1 MDLSSLKPGMLLV
14 VRPTYWGQQQQYP
27 VRVDKKETNGTWS
40 ARSLVNGRKVK
51 IEKSSQ
57 ILDTLTPEEVAGI
70 ARGVLPKRRVVE
82 GDRVATDVRE
92 AMPGQ
97 KLGREPKRRSK
108 EKGAVLRK
116 PGKPKPTPA
125 PLTKVRQG
133 KKAVRVVTIYTRLT
147 ILEAAQQVLL
157 EERRP
162 MTTREIVAVAE
173 EKGYWKTG
181 KGATPWATL
190 TGAIRREMETGG
202 DKSRFVQAERGKYV
216 AR

>member
-27 VRVDKKETNGTWS
+27 VRVEKKNPDGTWVS
-40 ARSLVNGRKVK
+40 RSLTTAKKVK
-51 IEKSSQ
+51 IENSSQ
-57 ILDTLTPEEVAGI
+57 ILDTLTPEEVVGI
-70 ARGVLPKRRVVE
+70 AQGVLPKRRVVQ
-82 GDRVATDVRE
+82 GDRVATDSRE

-97 KLGREPKRRSK
+97 QLGREPQRRSK
-108 EKGAVLRK
+108 EKGAVIRK
-116 PGKPKPTPA
+116 PSKRKPTPA
-125 PLTKVRQG
+125 PLTKAGQG

-162 MTTREIVAVAE
+162 MTTREMIAVAE
-173 EKGYWKTG
+173 EKGYWKSA

-190 TGAIRREMETGG
+190 TGAIRRELETEG
-202 DKSRFVQAERGKYV
+202 DKSRFVQSERGKYV